1 MGKIQGNQLR
11 LGIEVGAYN
20 QLIVATHFLK
30 VVLAKETLTWND
42 LVERVFL
49 IDSQLQQAKRYCCK
63 HE

>member
-30 VVLAKETLTWND
+30 VILAKETLT
-42 LVERVFL
+42 
-49 IDSQLQQAKRYCCK
+49 
-63 HE
+63 